1 MHVQDEAVHIATML
15 RDDITSGRK
24 TFGAIAEKESH
35 CSSARRQGDL
45 GSFGPGK
52 MQEAFDSATRAL
64 KVNALFQS
72 TSPCTLLPCRHNFRP
87 GTERSIGPSAGA
99 VVSGSGNCASFPIP
113 CQP

>member
-1 MHVQDEAVHIATML
+1 MLVQDEAVHIATML

-64 KVNALFQS
+64 KVRALLHMGIPMHSDPLQAFFS
-72 TSPCTLLPCRHNFRP
+72 MP
-87 GTERSIGPSAGA
+87 GLAQIAQQAR
-99 VVSGSGNCASFPIP
+99 VQV
-113 CQP
+113 Q

>member
-1 MHVQDEAVHIATML
+1 MAAML

-64 KVNALFQS
+64 KVLLLDAL
-72 TSPCTLLPCRHNFRP
+72 P
-87 GTERSIGPSAGA
+87 GTCCICS
-99 VVSGSGNCASFPIP
+99 VL
-113 CQP
+113 QT